1 MRELNY
7 NDINFVPGAGDVDWV
22 QVGRDFSVGG
32 ATVAGTVFGTGLAGP
47 LGPAIGVL
55 CGVGVGALYDWGS
68 NSGVHLV
75 HPVLL
80 QRQVVVANI

>member
-32 ATVAGTVFGTGLAGP
+32 ATVAGTAFGRSQTTKTTP
-47 LGPAIGVL
+47 
-55 CGVGVGALYDWGS
+55 
-68 NSGVHLV
+68 
-75 HPVLL
+75 
-80 QRQVVVANI
+80 